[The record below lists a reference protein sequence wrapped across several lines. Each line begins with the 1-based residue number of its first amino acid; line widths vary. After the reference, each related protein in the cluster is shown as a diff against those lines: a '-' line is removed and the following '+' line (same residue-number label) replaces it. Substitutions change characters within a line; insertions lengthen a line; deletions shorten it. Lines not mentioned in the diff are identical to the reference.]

1 VVLIFSITF
10 LSYQPQTFK
19 RYFIFKMAIH
29 KIHPNDNLAQG
40 LRQIISE
47 TLVICGE
54 DVTLRPVIINAIR
67 HNITCKDKYVSYFCM
82 LLPILKRQNS
92 LFYLSLSFPSS
103 STFLFS
109 HLSLSLSPPFPTRSL

>member
-1 VVLIFSITF
+1 
-10 LSYQPQTFK
+10 
-19 RYFIFKMAIH
+19 MAIH

-67 HNITCKDKYVSYFCM
+67 HYITCKDNV
-82 LLPILKRQNS
+82 
-92 LFYLSLSFPSS
+92 
-103 STFLFS
+103 
-109 HLSLSLSPPFPTRSL
+109 